1 MGGSETDET
10 LVRPVR
16 TFGRCPLTRK
26 CHSNDCIQMPIQMV
40 SQGRNCHLAY
50 THTHRC
56 LFTALDLLEK
66 LLRFDPAERM
76 SVAQALKHPYL
87 APYHDETDEPDC
99 PSVFDKWEEV
109 EGTHTLEEFKQII
122 QKEVAEFRKE
132 VRTVEEWEVQ
142 PEETSKIDAIAEDEE
157 DADSTIQSP
166 EELDPPASAVEKGT
180 ATPDRSQNASLQGTP
195 RASASYGHSTPSPA
209 KRVFEKTAT
218 TTPNMAISPR
228 AVSGENSRAPGSSQ
242 PPSSSTLRTGR
253 RRSSVGLTDPFT
265 RRPVSM
271 FGLGLG
277 MSGMTALDGSMG
289 VPAAG
294 GAVGEGPGISASLP
308 RGHGTRASISGDME
322 YRFSKSRTSSTS
334 SAVRPLVRTLSSLS
348 MADLPL
354 IHHQNTADPPPMSV
368 SPADAPPSEVCKDC
382 LSPRSVLMRSFVLQA
397 PLTFGKGS
405 RPATSRHNSRE
416 TEQPFPTGT
425 L

>member
-1 MGGSETDET
+1 
-10 LVRPVR
+10 
-16 TFGRCPLTRK
+16 
-26 CHSNDCIQMPIQMV
+26 
-40 SQGRNCHLAY
+40 
-50 THTHRC
+50 

-66 LLRFDPAERM
+66 LLRFDPAERI

-132 VRTVEEWEVQ
+132 VRTVEEWEAQ
-142 PEETSKIDAIAEDEE
+142 PDDVSKVDSIAEVEE
-157 DADSTIQSP
+157 DGDSTLQSP
-166 EELDPPASAVEKGT
+166 EELEDLPATAAENGT
-180 ATPDRSQNASLQGTP
+180 STPDRSRNASLQGTP
-195 RASASYGHSTPSPA
+195 RASVSLGHSTPSPA
-209 KRVFEKTAT
+209 KRALERTG
-218 TTPNMAISPR
+218 TTPNMAISPQT
-228 AVSGENSRAPGSSQ
+228 ASCDNSRAPGSSQ

-265 RRPVSM
+265 RRPTSM

-322 YRFSKSRTSSTS
+322 HRFSKSRTSSTS

-368 SPADAPPSEVCKDC
+368 SPADAPPSEVCRDFRIAGVCTDKIAPFTGSAYLRQRLTSSDFPPQ
-382 LSPRSVLMRSFVLQA
+382 LSGNGTTIPYRHFVAHSLKNTA
-397 PLTFGKGS
+397 LHHNIPTTFS
-405 RPATSRHNSRE
+405 TYPACTA
-416 TEQPFPTGT
+416 
-425 L
+425 